1 MATDDGLLPSRRLS
15 EAIADS
21 ASAAARL
28 HSSRA
33 SKRSPFSDE
42 LLTSAFLSEFAPFRD
57 SHSLVPLDTSDISAH
72 SLDSALSA
80 IADGSL
86 EPYCDDDDE
95 PKWAEA
101 MASPEREFWIAG
113 ARDELRSLEDL
124 QVFVLVPR
132 SSLPKGRRPLKGK
145 LVCKRKRDDTG
156 KVTRYKVRYVAKGFA
171 QIPGIDYDK
180 TTAPTARLESLR
192 VIAHIAASLN
202 WELHQFDIKTAFL
215 NGILPEH
222 EQQYMEQPHGFEVPG
237 KEDWVYHL
245 MKSIYGMKQA
255 SRVWNITFNGA
266 IVSWGFVRL
275 SCEWCVY
282 FRSSPSGTVI
292 FSVHVDDI
300 FAAASSHEEME
311 AFKSLLQTKW
321 EISDLGPAKF
331 ALGIAIARDRPS
343 RTITLSQTAYIN
355 RLISRFEIGDAR
367 TADTP
372 MIAGLQLRRPDDS
385 APVAPEIIKWRQQTP
400 YRELVGSLM
409 YLAVAT
415 RPDIA
420 FAVGRLSSFL
430 DCYTPEHWSAAV
442 RVLRYLKGSRSLS
455 LTLGCDRTP
464 SLVGYSDSDYANC
477 LDTSRSISGHCHSLG
492 AGMVSWSSKKQKV
505 VADSSC
511 YAEYI
516 ALHDASHET
525 IFLRQLLEGLG
536 LAQPN
541 PTTLHCDNDAASRL
555 AEDHIWHPQVKH
567 IRVKYHSVRELV
579 ANSELTVTRV
589 RSCDNTADI
598 LTKPLA
604 RPDFLRLRNYLGLRE
619 PRTTES
625 AHAM

>member
-1 MATDDGLLPSRRLS
+1 MPSRRLS
-15 EAIADS
+15 EAIS
-21 ASAAARL
+21 ASVSAAARRQ
-28 HSSRA
+28 SSR
-33 SKRSPFSDE
+33 SSNLSPLSGE

-57 SHSLVPLDTSDISAH
+57 SHSLVPLDISHISPH

-80 IADGSL
+80 INDGSL
-86 EPYCDDDDE
+86 EPYCDDDDD

-101 MASPEREFWIAG
+101 MASPEREFWVAG
-113 ARDELRSLEDL
+113 AREELRSLEDL

-156 KVTRYKVRYVAKGFA
+156 KITRYKVHYVAKGFA
-171 QIPGIDYDK
+171 QIPGINFDK
-180 TTAPTARLESLR
+180 TTAPTTRLESLR

-215 NGILPEH
+215 NGILPED
-222 EQQYMEQPHGFEVPG
+222 EQQYMEQPEGFEVPG

-255 SRVWNITFNGA
+255 SRVWNITFNEG
-266 IVSWGFVRL
+266 IVSFGFIRL

-300 FAAASSHEEME
+300 FAAASSPEEMD
-311 AFKSLLQTKW
+311 AFKAMLESKW

-331 ALGIAIARDRPS
+331 ALGIAISRDRPS
-343 RTITLSQTAYIN
+343 HTICLSQTAYIN

-372 MIAGLQLRRPDDS
+372 MVAGLQLRRPDDS
-385 APVAPEIIKWRQQTP
+385 VATSPEIVKWRLQTP

-409 YLAVAT
+409 YVAVAT

-430 DCYTPEHWSAAV
+430 DCYTPDHWSAAV
-442 RVLRYLKGSRSLS
+442 RVLRYLKGTRSLS
-455 LTLGCDRTP
+455 LALGCDRSP
-464 SLVGYSDSDYANC
+464 SLIGYSDSDYANC
-477 LDTSRSISGHCHSLG
+477 PDTSRSISGHCHSLG
-492 AGMVSWSSKKQKV
+492 SGAVSWSSKKQKV

-525 IFLRQLLEGLG
+525 TFLRQLLDGLG
-536 LAQPN
+536 VPQRCA
-541 PTTLHCDNDAASRL
+541 TTLHCDNDAARRL
-555 AEDHIWHPQVKH
+555 AEDQMWHPQVKH
-567 IRVKYHSVRELV
+567 IRVKFHSIRDLV
-579 ANSELTVTRV
+579 ANAEVNVTRV
-589 RSCDNTADI
+589 RSCDNVADI

-604 RPDFLRLRNYLGLRE
+604 RPDFLRLRGYLGLRE
-619 PRTTES
+619 TQTADI
-625 AHAM
+625 AHAT